1 MNSSRIISAGHR
13 VTVPTINSSYRM
25 RIVRPRECGSNL
37 LKWGRN
43 HRFKD
48 LLPKISKN
56 YFRALWVRLE
66 IWPQSPQAPHRTV
79 RIMYIMLN

>member
-1 MNSSRIISAGHR
+1 MNSSRIIGAGHR
-13 VTVPTINSSYRM
+13 VTVPTINSSDRM

-56 YFRALWVRLE
+56 YFRALKAGFQICVQ
-66 IWPQSPQAPHRTV
+66 PG
-79 RIMYIMLN
+79 